1 VHLLASIFG
10 SCSKS
15 QRRIMDRRGFLKRVG
30 ILYGSASFAAAV
42 TEARA
47 AISPLSRFKLG
58 AISDGFSQDFEE
70 ALKVMKGYG
79 LSWVE
84 IRNVFGIYNTE
95 ASPAQ
100 IQRLKDLL
108 DKYEFRV
115 SVIDSALFKC
125 TLPGTRPVRGNKDIY
140 GYSEQMELLKRA
152 IDRAHAVGTDKIRGF
167 TFWRVAEPGKLS
179 ERIAEELGKAAEIAR
194 RAGIRLVI
202 ENEESCN
209 AATGREVAQI
219 LAITPAVNVGANWD
233 VGNGYWL
240 GEVSFPDGYN
250 ALDKKRIWHMHLKG
264 VECDSNLK
272 NCSETFAGQ
281 GDVDLVRQFRRLVN
295 DGYQET
301 MSLECEF
308 EAPGLTHL
316 ETTKRS
322 LEGLLKAIA
331 TAFVNETL

>member
-1 VHLLASIFG
+1 
-10 SCSKS
+10 
-15 QRRIMDRRGFLKRVG
+15 
-30 ILYGSASFAAAV
+30 
-42 TEARA
+42 
-47 AISPLSRFKLG
+47 
-58 AISDGFSQDFEE
+58 
-70 ALKVMKGYG
+70 
-79 LSWVE
+79 
-84 IRNVFGIYNTE
+84 
-95 ASPAQ
+95 
-100 IQRLKDLL
+100 
-108 DKYEFRV
+108 
-115 SVIDSALFKC
+115 
-125 TLPGTRPVRGNKDIY
+125 
-140 GYSEQMELLKRA
+140 
-152 IDRAHAVGTDKIRGF
+152 
-167 TFWRVAEPGKLS
+167 
-179 ERIAEELGKAAEIAR
+179 
-194 RAGIRLVI
+194 VI

-322 LEGLLKAIA
+322 LEVCSKR
-331 TAFVNETL
+331 